1 MIPHPA
7 RRRNSPR
14 VRGSDDF
21 GRVEFRPGLELPGL
35 RGSGPGLDR
44 WSGAGDGTSLVHTG
58 MAERPGYGLAAYS
71 RRPASRLSIVPK
83 VRAMLAPSRSA
94 IVSKGARRT
103 VKSTISSAPITS
115 RAT

>member
-14 VRGSDDF
+14 VRGSDDV
-21 GRVEFRPGLELPGL
+21 GGVESRPGPKLPGT
-35 RGSGPGLDR
+35 RGPGPGLDP

-58 MAERPGYGLAAYS
+58 MAERPGYGPAAYS

-94 IVSKGARRT
+94 SVSRGARRT